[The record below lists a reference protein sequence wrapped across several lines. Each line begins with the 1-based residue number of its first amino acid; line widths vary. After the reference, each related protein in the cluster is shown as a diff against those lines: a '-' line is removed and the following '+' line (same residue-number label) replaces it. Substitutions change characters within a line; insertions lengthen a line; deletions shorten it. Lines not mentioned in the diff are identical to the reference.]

1 MTETELTR
9 RVVETAAKF
18 LAARPA
24 CVREMSVSLRQ
35 RTLVEMP
42 TSGYRWIAAITAEAF
57 RRGWKGRETIEG
69 LYGSLEKFTGDRD
82 ITITTK
88 FYAPK
93 TNTL

>member
-18 LAARPA
+18 IVAEPSG
-24 CVREMSVSLRQ
+24 VREVSVSLRDNSLMEMSPP
-35 RTLVEMP
+35 TLRLM
-42 TSGYRWIAAITAEAF
+42 RAIGRDSVAL
-57 RRGWKGRETIEG
+57 GWKSRQSFADVMEFRNEG
-69 LYGSLEKFTGDRD
+69 TL
-82 ITITTK
+82 TTK